1 MMMENMENSASIEN
15 EENMEVISCQIIAA
29 SGGAKS
35 SYIEAIGLAKEG
47 KFEEAEEMIREG
59 AKIYLQGH
67 KAHADLLQM
76 SAEGK
81 LEIPL
86 LLMHAEDQMMNCETM
101 KIVAEE
107 LIAQYK
113 KMEKM
118 NREIELL
125 KGYKLAELRFQ
136 KEFL

>member
-1 MMMENMENSASIEN
+1 MMMENMEDSASIEN

-35 SYIEAIGLAKEG
+35 SYIEAIGMAKEG

-107 LIAQYK
+107 LIALYK

-125 KGYKLAELRFQ
+125 KG
-136 KEFL
+136 

>member
-1 MMMENMENSASIEN
+1 MENKDIMENIE
-15 EENMEVISCQIIAA
+15 MISCRIIAA

-35 SYIEAIGLAKEG
+35 SYIEAMGLAKKG
-47 KFEEAEEMIREG
+47 KFEEAEQMIKEG
-59 AKIYLQGH
+59 AEIYLQGH
-67 KAHADLLQM
+67 EAHADLLQI

-107 LIAQYK
+107 IIEQYK
-113 KMEKM
+113 
-118 NREIELL
+118 EIDKLNLEIQSL
-125 KGYKLAELRFQ
+125 KN
-136 KEFL
+136 

>member
-1 MMMENMENSASIEN
+1 MMENKENRGNIENAEDVESAANVEYMENI
-15 EENMEVISCQIIAA
+15 EVISCQIIAA

-47 KFEEAEEMIREG
+47 KFEEAERMIEEG
-59 AKIYLQGH
+59 AKIYVQGH

-101 KIVAEE
+101 KIVAQEMV
-107 LIAQYK
+107 AQYK
-113 KMEKM
+113 QMEEMKQ
-118 NREIELL
+118 EIQLL
-125 KGYKLAELRFQ
+125 KG
-136 KEFL
+136 

>member
-1 MMMENMENSASIEN
+1 MENKDNMENIEI
-15 EENMEVISCQIIAA
+15 ISCQIIAA

-47 KFEEAEEMIREG
+47 KFDEAESMIKEG
-59 AKIYLQGH
+59 AKIYIQGH
-67 KAHADLLQM
+67 EAHAQLLQM
-76 SAEGK
+76 SAEGN

-107 LIAQYK
+107 MIGQYRQ
-113 KMEKM
+113 MEKLS
-118 NREIELL
+118 REIQSM
-125 KGYKLAELRFQ
+125 KG
-136 KEFL
+136 

>member
-1 MMMENMENSASIEN
+1 MENMETI
-15 EENMEVISCQIIAA
+15 EVISCQIIAA
-29 SGGAKS
+29 SGCAKS
-35 SYIEAIGLAKEG
+35 NYVEAIELAKKG
-47 KFEEAEEMIREG
+47 KIDEALDLIEQSKEIF
-59 AKIYLQGH
+59 LQGH
-67 KAHADLLQM
+67 EAHAKLLAL
-76 SAEGK
+76 SAQDK

-125 KGYKLAELRFQ
+125 KG
-136 KEFL
+136 